1 MTDGRTKPEVIDLSE
16 DDDDDKLDNFEPLS
30 VEFEPKSTKVEC
42 TEFKILLGTTEAQTD
57 KGIIDREFLD
67 SMLETSAAN
76 RLINGLEGQDKRYWR
91 NFQIA
96 LTDAASNPRLYSQ
109 LLQGRNKHFPEIAR
123 HLDEAAK
130 RFASGESKV
139 PDYDRKQFFR
149 QIEKKFGPDA
159 ARRTREYFQ
168 ASAQIDAQKPLFNVG
183 SKPHTI
189 QPMLFSHDPAAARR
203 PKLAVPGTPTM
214 NLRTP
219 RLNFNSNSD
228 NSKLDLTRTDLWNS
242 SMERPTPTELLIEG
256 ASRLTPSDL
265 WKTGASRPTPAD
277 LSKNGASLSA
287 SDLWSNGANRLA
299 SPNQN
304 IFASDSHGFF
314 DQSDSAFTLS
324 LETLFRPRK
333 NFPSFFSR
341 SEHQPDQLKVDHYDS
356 HYKRI
361 AQEELR
367 KINHPGPREA
377 ASMRADRFVEIMS
390 KAIPEN
396 ILRADVGKFLSN
408 HRSSEQSKYK
418 FFEHLERLIPSRGAP
433 TFAAPEDRLVVA
445 LQLLSQAANIKDVDQ
460 GGFGICAL
468 SAIEKRLLA
477 RDPDILAGLIADG
490 AIHGTATT
498 RTLRTIKLEKDW
510 LKYDNE
516 DADGYPPAENI
527 RSLASQYAA
536 MVLGNVR
543 YQIHN
548 EKNGTDIRYG
558 HKDGKDLVLD
568 CSVNPPAPLYEN
580 NLTQKLDREKNYR
593 FDDGRIMV
601 DAKLKPLEKP
611 SANDPSVDA
620 TDLLDT
626 YEAVVGS
633 SANGLAL
640 MSYSEARRPGDYS
653 LSGWRDWWYQ
663 TEKVKDDRLMVFRNE
678 PQLGEHLKLAKQRD
692 NYPLILLTPHHA
704 ANVDNYNAETKRADY
719 DNHWGRKNDFFGDNA
734 LPLSELIKI
743 AATDTH
749 ASEEPLDTKRMM
761 ELLVQVRKEYDDWC
775 TANGV
780 KPETRYPT
788 DAEYTEWKKNQE
800 HHR

>member
-1 MTDGRTKPEVIDLSE
+1 MTDGRTKPEVIDRSK
-16 DDDDDKLDNFEPLS
+16 DDDDDQLDIFEPLS

-57 KGIIDREFLD
+57 KGIIDKEFLD

-76 RLINGLEGQDKRYWR
+76 RLINGLEGQDKTYWR

-96 LTDAASNPRLYSQ
+96 LTDAASNPQLYSK

-123 HLDEAAK
+123 HLEDAAE
-130 RFASGESKV
+130 RFASAESKV

-168 ASAQIDAQKPLFNVG
+168 ASEQIDDQ
-183 SKPHTI
+183 T
-189 QPMLFSHDPAAARR
+189 PMLNIGSQRNTLQPILFSDDPASARR

-214 NLRTP
+214 DLRTP
-219 RLNFNSNSD
+219 RLHFNSNSD
-228 NSKLDLTRTDLWNS
+228 KLKLDLTRTAPWNNG
-242 SMERPTPTELLIEG
+242 MDRPTPTELSIDG

-265 WKTGASRPTPAD
+265 WKTGASRPTPTD
-277 LSKNGASLSA
+277 LSQNGASPSP
-287 SDLWSNGANRLA
+287 SELWRNGTNRWT

-304 IFASDSHGFF
+304 IFSRDSHGFLN
-314 DQSDSAFTLS
+314 QPDSASTLS
-324 LETLFRPRK
+324 LESLSRPR
-333 NFPSFFSR
+333 NSFPSLFSR
-341 SEHQPDQLKVDHYDS
+341 SEQTPDQLKVEHYDS
-356 HYKRI
+356 HYKRL
-361 AQEELR
+361 AQEEL
-367 KINHPGPREA
+367 KKLNHPGPKEA
-377 ASMRADRFVEIMS
+377 APMRADRFVEIMS
-390 KAIPEN
+390 KVIPEN

-408 HRSSEQSKYK
+408 PRSSEQSKYK

-445 LQLLSQAANIKDVDQ
+445 LQLLSQAANIKNVDQ

-516 DADGYPPAENI
+516 NADGYPPAENI

-543 YQIHN
+543 YQIYN
-548 EKNGTDIRYG
+548 EKNGTDIHYG
-558 HKDGKDLVLD
+558 HKDGKDLVFD

-580 NLTQKLDREKNYR
+580 NLTGGLDLEKSYR

-601 DAKLKPLEKP
+601 DDKLKPLEKP

-620 TDLLDT
+620 SDLLDT

-704 ANVDNYNAETKRADY
+704 ANVDNYNAETKQADY

-743 AATDTH
+743 ATTDTH
-749 ASEEPLDTKRMM
+749 ASEKPLDTKRMM

-780 KPETRYPT
+780 KPETRYPS
-788 DAEYTEWKKNQE
+788 DAEYAEWKKNQE
-800 HHR
+800 HHK